1 MQYLTADRLFQVTDL
16 AHLLFILCNVDAL
29 AQLDRTVHCRTAEFP
44 LQYLQ
49 EGVLGRGWRAR
60 LAHPVPV
67 PALLAGET
75 PTLPRLKRG
84 PMQYSVLVLLVLV
97 ELLLN

>member
-1 MQYLTADRLFQVTDL
+1 MRYLTADGLFQVTDL
-16 AHLLFILCNVDAL
+16 VHLLFILGNVYTL
-29 AQLDRTVHCRTAEFP
+29 AQLDRTVHCRTLEFP

-49 EGVLGRGWRAR
+49 QGVLGRGGRAR

-67 PALLAGET
+67 PTLLAGET

-84 PMQYSVLVLLVLV
+84 PIQYLVY
-97 ELLLN
+97 